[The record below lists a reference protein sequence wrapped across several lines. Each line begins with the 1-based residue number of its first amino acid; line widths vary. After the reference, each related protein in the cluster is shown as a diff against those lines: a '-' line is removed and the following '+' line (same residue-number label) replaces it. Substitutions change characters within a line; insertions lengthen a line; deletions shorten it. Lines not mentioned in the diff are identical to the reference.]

1 MTVLFGWP
9 VPVESEAALGYHTRL
24 DFLPPARSLP
34 LRFCALAS
42 GSKGNA
48 VYVGGDRRG
57 VLIDAGLPGRQIEQR
72 LAARG
77 LDAGSVAAVVVTHEH
92 RDHIAGVGVWGRRF
106 GVPVYM
112 TPACR
117 RGAEQVLGLRGLHGV
132 EVREFEPGRAFPV
145 GDLEFLPVATSHD
158 AAESVG
164 FRVTDGATVLGFA
177 TDLGCVSPALSDAL
191 RGAHLLYLE
200 SNHDEDRLWNGPY
213 PWFLKQRI
221 RSSRGHL
228 SNGECAELA
237 GSLLHDGLRAL
248 VLGHLS
254 EINNEPHLAFRRARQ
269 LLDERGVSG
278 DVTLLVARQD
288 RPGRVVEWAA

>member
-1 MTVLFGWP
+1 
-9 VPVESEAALGYHTRL
+9 
-24 DFLPPARSLP
+24 
-34 LRFCALAS
+34 
-42 GSKGNA
+42 
-48 VYVGGDRRG
+48 

-72 LAARG
+72 LVARG

-92 RDHIAGVGVWGRRF
+92 RDHISGVGVWGRRY

-117 RGAEQVLGLRGLHGV
+117 RGAEQVLGPRGLRGV
-132 EVREFEPGRAFPV
+132 AVREFEPGRGFPV

-164 FRVTDGATVLGFA
+164 FRVTDGCAALGFA
-177 TDLGCVSPALSDAL
+177 TDLGCVSPELRDAL

-221 RSSRGHL
+221 GSDRGHL
-228 SNGECAELA
+228 SNGACATLAAEL
-237 GSLLHDGLRAL
+237 LHGGLKTL

-254 EINNEPHLAFRRARQ
+254 EINNEPHLAFRHARS
-269 LLDERGVSG
+269 LLDEHQAAD
-278 DVTLLVARQD
+278 DVMLLVARQD
-288 RPGRVVEWAA
+288 RPGRVVEWVA